1 MGNLV
6 VVFRVMPEGP
16 ETDLEM
22 LKAEIKKTTPVGAV
36 LQGFQV
42 KPIAFG
48 LKALEVTVVM
58 DDREGALSSDTV
70 EEAYAGINGVG
81 SVQVTDLGRF

>member
-6 VVFRVMPEGP
+6 VVFRVMPEDA
-16 ETDLEM
+16 EVDLEG
-22 LKAEIKKTTPVGAV
+22 LKASIKKATPKGAE

-42 KPIAFG
+42 KPVAFG

-58 DDREGALSSDTV
+58 EDREGALSSDAV
-70 EEAYAGINGVG
+70 EEAYSGLQGVG